1 MDDGM
6 TLRQQVAARATCQ
19 CEYCCMPER
28 WASLPLQ
35 VDHII
40 AEKHNGETSLDNL
53 AYACV
58 HCNAFKGPNIAGR
71 DPATKNIE
79 RLFNPRQDDWEEH
92 FRWDGPTLEARTAI
106 GRVTLAVLRINL
118 PYRVA
123 VRASLMEEGQFSP

>member
-6 TLRQQVAARATCQ
+6 TLRQQVAARAAYQ
-19 CEYCCMPER
+19 CEYCRMPER
-28 WASLPLQ
+28 SASLSLQ
-35 VDHII
+35 VDHVI
-40 AEKHNGETSLDNL
+40 AEKHDGETSLDNL

-79 RLFNPRQDDWEEH
+79 RLFNPRQDDWREH
-92 FRWDGPTLEARTAI
+92 FRWDGPALEAGTAI

-123 VRASLMEEGQFSP
+123 VRASLMEEGLFPP